1 MKHVTP
7 QEFAQILLAKSL
19 RPGMATFVHIKTLTD
34 ARLRKTGNP
43 FPNVAKLTEMTVI
56 LNTEYVSGVTN
67 QLKREGKDVAT
78 YVAGVNTMPLEFGPN
93 NNFIG
98 KFKDKFAIQ
107 YRPFEKSNPTVQY
120 LNEGKLIAKEVIE
133 PFLPKKKEHTAEE
146 SRQGT
151 EKEIM
156 WRKTYVENILEMTI
170 DGETYKII
178 A

>member
-1 MKHVTP
+1 MKQVTA
-7 QEFAQILLAKSL
+7 QQFAEILLAKSL

-56 LNTEYVSGVTN
+56 LNTEYASGVKN
-67 QLKREGKDVAT
+67 QLKREDKDAAT
-78 YVAGVNTMPLEFGPN
+78 YVPGVNTMPLEFGPN

-98 KFKDKFAIQ
+98 SFKGKFAIQ
-107 YRPFEKSNPTVQY
+107 YRPFDNSRPTVQY

-133 PFLPKKKEHTAEE
+133 PFLPKKNEKPNEE
-146 SRQGT
+146 GRQGT